1 MFRTLAALSLIAAPA
16 LAFAQTAPSGT
27 RTLAQA
33 QASAPDSA
41 QEQKQQETLAAS
53 NAPPQRVRS
62 VTVTG
67 NQPCPKSTANEVVVC
82 SRAGEDEQFRIP
94 TQFRELPHPAA
105 NNSWV
110 NRAALIDQV
119 SREASGLPD
128 TCSVVGSGG
137 QTGCAMQQLKRYS
150 AEKRA
155 QQREQESIP

>member
-1 MFRTLAALSLIAAPA
+1 MFRTLIAISLLTLPAAAL
-16 LAFAQTAPSGT
+16 AQATPSSNT

-33 QASAPDSA
+33 QASAPDKPHEEALA
-41 QEQKQQETLAAS
+41 QS
-53 NAPPQRVRS
+53 NTPPQRVRS

-67 NQPCPKSTANEVVVC
+67 NQPCPKSTAEEVIVC

-119 SREASGLPD
+119 SREASGLPN

>member
-1 MFRTLAALSLIAAPA
+1 MFRTLIAISLLTLPAAAL
-16 LAFAQTAPSGT
+16 AQTARSSNT

-33 QASAPDSA
+33 QASAPDKPH
-41 QEQKQQETLAAS
+41 EETLAQS
-53 NAPPQRVRS
+53 NTPPQRVRS

-67 NQPCPKSTANEVVVC
+67 DQPCPKSTAEEVIVC

>member
-1 MFRTLAALSLIAAPA
+1 MFRILVMISLLTLPAA
-16 LAFAQTAPSGT
+16 AFAQTAPSSNT

-33 QASAPDSA
+33 QASAPDA
-41 QEQKQQETLAAS
+41 RKPQQETLAAS
-53 NAPPQRVRS
+53 NTPPQRVRS

-67 NQPCPKSTANEVVVC
+67 NQPCPKSTASEVVVC
-82 SRAGEDEQFRIP
+82 SRAGEDEQYRIP
-94 TQFRELPHPAA
+94 SQFRELPHPAA

-155 QQREQESIP
+155 QQRAQESIP